1 MENLGF
7 LAAIGAALAYG
18 TFMVPFKI
26 AKSDKLVL
34 FQAVM
39 SVGILLSG
47 LILSLILGY
56 SLRPNIYGILSGI
69 LWAVA
74 NSIALTAIFNL
85 GLSKAVPLVSSLVVI
100 SSFLW
105 GALVFG
111 EMPAGIIMGFAGIVL
126 IILGVILSSATG
138 KLKGQNVK
146 QGLLAAVAAGL
157 IFGSQ
162 LVPLKVAH
170 GVAGDFF
177 FSISL
182 GIFITAMAM
191 AMALFSR
198 IKFSKE
204 VLKEGLL
211 SGAIWNIGN
220 LLSLISLSLIGLA
233 KSGPI
238 SQFAT
243 LVAVLWGLFYF
254 KEITRTKAKLQVLI
268 GAVILLGGVI
278 ILGLV

>member
-34 FQAVM
+34 FQTVM

-47 LILSLILGY
+47 LILSVILGY
-56 SLRPNIYGILSGI
+56 SLRPNIYGFVAGI

-85 GLSKAVPLVSSLVVI
+85 GLSRAVPLMSSLVVI

-111 EMPAGIIMGFAGIVL
+111 EMPGGMIMGFAGIVL
-126 IILGVILSSATG
+126 IILGVVLSSATG
-138 KLKGQNVK
+138 NLEGQNEK
-146 QGLLAAVAAGL
+146 QGLFAAVAAGL

-162 LVPLKVAH
+162 LVPLKV
-170 GVAGDFF
+170 GNVTTGDFF
-177 FSISL
+177 FSVSL
-182 GIFITAMAM
+182 GIFFTAVIIAIVGK
-191 AMALFSR
+191 
-198 IKFSKE
+198 IKFSRE
-204 VLKEGLL
+204 AIKEGLF
-211 SGAIWNIGN
+211 SGVIWNIGN
-220 LLSLISLSLIGLA
+220 LLSLVSLSLIGLA
-233 KSGPI
+233 KMGPI
-238 SQFAT
+238 SQSST
-243 LVAVLWGLFYF
+243 LIAVFWGLFYF
-254 KEITRTKAKLQVLI
+254 KEITKPKAKLQVLI
-268 GAVILLGGVI
+268 GAIILLVGVI
-278 ILGLV
+278 ILGLA